1 VAQAPVVRNS
11 CCASTA
17 TNVPNPNAHE
27 KTSAQTKSAALE
39 TNVFFVPFLALF
51 FARLSA
57 EAVENIFQRFFSF
70 SLDEFDEF
78 TL

>member
-1 VAQAPVVRNS
+1 VL
-11 CCASTA
+11 
-17 TNVPNPNAHE
+17 NPNAHE
-27 KTSAQTKSAALE
+27 KTSAQTKSAAALE
-39 TNVFFVPFLALF
+39 TNVFFVPLLALF